1 MPILLLTYL
10 VFFIFVKIHSK
21 GLAPRSTMERDSQ
34 LCVLKHTISISH
46 LEMRLATTDLAE
58 GIDLISA
65 IFQDM
70 IQVFSKS
77 YTIFAI
83 H

>member
-1 MPILLLTYL
+1 
-10 VFFIFVKIHSK
+10 
-21 GLAPRSTMERDSQ
+21 MERDSQ
-34 LCVLKHTISISH
+34 LYVLKHTISISH
-46 LEMRLATTDLAE
+46 IETRLATTDLAE
-58 GIDLISA
+58 VIDLISA
-65 IFQDM
+65 IFQDT

>member
-1 MPILLLTYL
+1 
-10 VFFIFVKIHSK
+10 
-21 GLAPRSTMERDSQ
+21 MERDSQ

-46 LEMRLATTDLAE
+46 TEMRLATTDLAE

-77 YTIFAI
+77 YTIFAM

>member
-1 MPILLLTYL
+1 MPILDTYL
-10 VFFIFVKIHSK
+10 VFLMLIKIHSK
-21 GLAPRSTMERDSQ
+21 GLAQRSTMGRDSQ
-34 LCVLKHTISISH
+34 LYVLKHTISISH
-46 LEMRLATTDLAE
+46 IETRLATTDLAE
-58 GIDLISA
+58 VIDLISA
-65 IFQDM
+65 IFQDT